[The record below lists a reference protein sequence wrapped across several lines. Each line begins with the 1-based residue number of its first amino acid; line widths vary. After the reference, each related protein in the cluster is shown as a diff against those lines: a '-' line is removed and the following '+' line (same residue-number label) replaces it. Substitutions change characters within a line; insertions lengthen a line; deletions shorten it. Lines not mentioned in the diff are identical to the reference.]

1 MRGKEKRRG
10 KRKKK
15 GKKKE
20 KTKKKKKDT
29 CDGFNPKNMGKKEN
43 QKIKLK
49 KKNGMS
55 HNRKKKEMQRSVDRR
70 PNRTSTVTGREGEK
84 RSEDKKRILHPPK

>member
-1 MRGKEKRRG
+1 
-10 KRKKK
+10 
-15 GKKKE
+15 
-20 KTKKKKKDT
+20 
-29 CDGFNPKNMGKKEN
+29 
-43 QKIKLK
+43 
-49 KKNGMS
+49 MS